1 MTALEDLRLL
11 RTFVRIA
18 ESGSISAAARAL
30 NTPQP
35 TLSRQLRHLEN
46 VAGVVL
52 VRRDTHAMSLTA
64 AGERLLTDARKL
76 LSLAEVSSE
85 RLREERETA
94 RGHLRI
100 VAVLDSGQWIVSRL
114 LAGFRKIHPEVTAE
128 LHLTNRPSKFIAE
141 GFDCGI
147 LVGPVTDMSV
157 AARKAGEI
165 RRVLV
170 AAPEL
175 LQQYGTPAGPDD
187 LDQLPWMG
195 ILQPHFFIRDRVPLR
210 RKREQRV
217 VQLAPV
223 LVMDGVTALREAA
236 IAGAGMTVLPEWLIG
251 EALHSRKLVP
261 VLRDW
266 LVPPVDIH
274 VVFPSGGLPGRVRAF
289 VDYALA
295 HLPSLIQELPTIP
308 SKETAR

>member
-30 NTPQP
+30 NIPQP
-35 TLSRQLRHLEN
+35 TLSRQLRHLES

-114 LAGFRKIHPEVTAE
+114 LAGFRKVHPEVTAE

-147 LVGPVTDMSV
+147 LVGPVTDTSV

-165 RRVLV
+165 GRMLV
-170 AAPEL
+170 AAPEVL
-175 LQQYGTPAGPDD
+175 RRYGTPSDPGD
-187 LDQLPWMG
+187 LDKLPWMG

-210 RKREQRV
+210 RKREQRI

-251 EALHSRKLVP
+251 EALHSRQLVP
-261 VLRDW
+261 VLREW
-266 LVPPVDIH
+266 HVPPVDIH
-274 VVFPSGGLPGRVRAF
+274 VVFPSGGLPGRVRSF

-295 HLPSLIQELPTIP
+295 HLPRLIQESPG
-308 SKETAR
+308 KAA